1 MSANNDIH
9 KLSVQIKKDAV
20 HFGFDACGIAQV
32 KPMDFH
38 IQKLKEWLDGNR
50 NGDMGYM
57 EKNIN
62 IRSNPS
68 LLVENAKSV
77 IVCLLNYYQPN
88 WPPEAA
94 NYKISSYA
102 LGDDYHHIVKEKL
115 KALLDEIKKHNP
127 AIQARIF
134 TDSAPVLERAWAVE
148 AGLGW
153 IGNNSSLI
161 VPQKGS
167 WFFIG
172 EIITDIELEYDH
184 AFEKDFCGSCRRCI
198 ESCPTKAILPD
209 KTIDATRCIS
219 YLTIEAKSNIP
230 EALRKSTCGWI
241 FGCDICQMVCPW
253 NRFAKPSTAFPP
265 NPAIIGLDDNSLE
278 NLSRE
283 DFTNVFPKK
292 KSAVAR
298 AGFDKLMDNIS
309 AAKKEMGGN

>member
-9 KLSVQIKKDAV
+9 KLSVQIKRDAA

-38 IQKLKEWLDGNR
+38 IQKLRKWLDGNR
-50 NGDMGYM
+50 HGDMDYM
-57 EKNIN
+57 EKNIH
-62 IRSNPS
+62 IRSNPA
-68 LLVENAKSV
+68 LLVDNAKSV

-102 LGDDYHHIVKEKL
+102 IGDDYHHIVKEKL
-115 KALLDEIKKHNP
+115 KALLDEIRKHNP

-134 TDSAPVLERAWAVE
+134 TDSAPVMERAWAVE

-198 ESCPTKAILPD
+198 ESCPTKAILSD

-219 YLTIEAKSNIP
+219 YLTIESKSNIP
-230 EALRKSTCGWI
+230 EALRKNTCGWI

-265 NPAIIGLDDNSLE
+265 NPALIGLDDNSLE

-283 DFTNVFPKK
+283 DFTNLFPRK

-298 AGFDKLMDNIS
+298 TGFDKLMDNIS
-309 AAKKEMGGN
+309 AAKKEMGEN